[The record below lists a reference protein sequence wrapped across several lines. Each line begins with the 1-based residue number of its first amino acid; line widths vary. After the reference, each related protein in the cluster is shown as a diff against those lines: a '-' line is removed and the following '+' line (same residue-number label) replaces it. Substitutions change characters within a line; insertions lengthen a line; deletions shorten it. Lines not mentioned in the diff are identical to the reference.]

1 MCSRNMICALLI
13 CCVGRGC
20 DLVSVHFGPVSL
32 FSVLQRRDG
41 EWSLREPR
49 ISVFME
55 TPARREGP
63 VKVSLLIPFI

>member
-1 MCSRNMICALLI
+1 MYRRNMICVVLI

-20 DLVSVHFGPVSL
+20 ELVSVHFGPVSL

-41 EWSLREPR
+41 QWSLREPR

-55 TPARREGP
+55 IPARREGP
-63 VKVSLLIPFI
+63 VKVSLLISFI